1 MVKSI
6 QTFLLGLLKA
16 SREQILELVY
26 FALSV
31 ALYLPMIFVT
41 FYFVFIFGM
50 ETKTYQLGAST
61 FNFKEIHITLLL
73 AVAVFIWVFVVKYL
87 KTRRRVN
94 EYGIGQVLIRT
105 LLKGRY
111 LMLLTLMINVLM
123 LKFTLTKINTYSGV
137 LLGAFLLSIYFEA
150 KYNKDAN
157 VEWSD
162 K

>member
-1 MVKSI
+1 MVKEI

-16 SREQILELVY
+16 SKEQIMELIY

-31 ALYLPMIFVT
+31 ALYLPMIFVV

-50 ETKTYQLGAST
+50 ETKVYQLGAST
-61 FNFKEIHITLLL
+61 FSLKEIHITLLI
-73 AVAVFIWVFVVKYL
+73 AVGVFLWVFVVKYL

-94 EYGIGQVLIRT
+94 EYGIGQVIIRT

-111 LMLLTLMINVLM
+111 LMLLTLMVNVLM
-123 LKFTLTKINTYSGV
+123 LKFTLTRINTYGGV
-137 LLGAFLLSIYFEA
+137 LLGAFLVSVYFEA
-150 KYNKDAN
+150 KYNKDAQI
-157 VEWSD
+157 EWSD